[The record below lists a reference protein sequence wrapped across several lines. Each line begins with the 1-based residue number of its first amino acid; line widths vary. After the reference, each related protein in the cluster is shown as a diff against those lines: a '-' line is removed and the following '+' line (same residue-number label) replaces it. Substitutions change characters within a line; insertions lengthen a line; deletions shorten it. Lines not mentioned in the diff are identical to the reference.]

1 MSRSQNR
8 DAYTRRVMSRLHA
21 HVPRSRVVQV
31 RIVVLAV
38 AIGFAVIKLIF
49 AARTPGTNDVTTFQ
63 GFADAIRHYG
73 PINIYGHR
81 IPVPSVPGAFLA
93 PYNHPPLVGWMLVVF
108 NRLTDLGI
116 PFRFLIRVPATLADV
131 VTSMLVFEL
140 VRGRRP
146 LGEAAVAGLVVASS
160 PALVVISGYH
170 GNTDPVFVMFAL
182 ASLYLLVNE
191 RSGFVAGLAF
201 AAAINIKIVP
211 IVTLPVLL
219 LVAARSSRRRL
230 LAFLAGSGA
239 LLAVTWGPVVPHR
252 WTAFKE
258 NVLGYKGLNYPQW
271 GLVQFAR
278 TLGFSTH
285 WQEMLRGG
293 GRYPLLL
300 LSAGVPLLI
309 AWRWPTASTS
319 AFGLSLV
326 AVLLLSTST
335 AARYVVWAVAA
346 VFLVNVWAGVI
357 YNVAASALLIV
368 VYDSWNG
375 GALPWN
381 WGHARSGPWTHGE
394 VLLAGIV
401 WLTLLAVFLIGL
413 LPPEKVDLRRVMT
426 RRRTRERQRTGAAV
440 LTPSDVPA

>member
-1 MSRSQNR
+1 
-8 DAYTRRVMSRLHA
+8 LHA
-21 HVPRSRVVQV
+21 QFPRSRVVQV

-81 IPVPSVPGAFLA
+81 IPVASVPGAFLA

-116 PFRFLIRVPATLADV
+116 SFRFLIRVPATLADV
-131 VTSMLVFEL
+131 VTSVLVFEL

-146 LGEAAVAGLVVASS
+146 LREAAVAGLVVASS

-401 WLTLLAVFLIGL
+401 WLTLLAVLLIGL

-426 RRRTRERQRTGAAV
+426 RRRTRERHRTGAAV